1 MHSFITSSAALLLA
15 AAMPLASAQTYTS
28 CNPLTSTCPADPGM
42 GPTLQTDFT
51 AGASNDWKVTAG
63 TINYS
68 GQGAALT
75 VAKEGDAPT
84 IETKSYFFFGTAE
97 VTMQAAPGVGIVSS
111 IVLESDDLDEVDWE
125 ALGGD
130 GTQIETNYFGKGY
143 TGDYNRAT
151 YVSVASPQTTY
162 HTYTVNWQRDSIQW
176 LIDGNVVRTLTA
188 AEAGDHFPQTPM
200 NLRIGIWAGGDPKN
214 PPGTIEWAGGKT
226 DYSAGPFTMYLKSV
240 KITNANPGATYTYS
254 DHSGSAG
261 SIKIDGASAPLGT
274 TTAAAASSIQTS
286 AAPPSSATSASP
298 SSVSEHSTQTSVA
311 PASSTGAE
319 TTGAPSSTTGSVKS
333 TAPSSTFSSIASS
346 NPSAVTNP
354 ISGITASNS
363 TLPGSNSTT
372 SSSSS
377 SSSTPSGSSTSVP
390 LSTPA
395 PNHNGASSSFV
406 TSSMVGLYC
415 LLFGFVAYVL

>member
-1 MHSFITSSAALLLA
+1 MHSFVTSSAALLLA
-15 AAMPLASAQTYTS
+15 AAMPLAFAQTYTS

-42 GPTLQTDFT
+42 GATLSTDFT

-68 GQGAALT
+68 GNGAAFT

-84 IETKSYFFFGTAE
+84 IQTKDYFFFGTAE

-111 IVLESDDLDEVDWE
+111 IVMESDDLDEVDWE

-130 GTQIETNYFGKGY
+130 DTQIETNYFGKGY
-143 TGDYNRAT
+143 TGNYNRAT
-151 YVSVASPQTTY
+151 YVSVASPQTTV

-176 LIDGNVVRTLTA
+176 LIDGNLVRTLTA
-188 AEAGDHFPQTPM
+188 AEAGDYFPQTPM

-214 PPGTIEWAGGKT
+214 SPGTIEWAGGKT

-240 KITNANPGATYTYS
+240 KITNANPGASYTYS
-254 DHSGSAG
+254 DHSGSAD
-261 SIKIDGASAPLGT
+261 SIKIDGASAPAGST
-274 TTAAAASSIQTS
+274 TTAAAASTNTS
-286 AAPPSSATSASP
+286 APSSATSAS
-298 SSVSEHSTQTSVA
+298 EHSTQTSAA

-333 TAPSSTFSSIASS
+333 TSPSSTFSSIAST

-354 ISGITASNS
+354 ISGITSSNS
-363 TLPGSNSTT
+363 TLPASNSTT
-372 SSSSS
+372 T
-377 SSSTPSGSSTSVP
+377 SSTPSASSSSSVP

-395 PNHNGASSSFV
+395 PNHGSTPSSVV